1 MNYAELQVTTHF
13 SLLRGAHL
21 GARNL
26 IVPGDVILAVEGKPV
41 TTSAQLAAMLDDY
54 KVGDEVRLEV
64 WREGKRTQLKARLV
78 K

>member
-1 MNYAELQVTTHF
+1 M
-13 SLLRGAHL
+13 
-21 GARNL
+21 
-26 IVPGDVILAVEGKPV
+26 ILAVEGKPV